1 LAATGEVDAGDASL
15 YLRMRWLAVGKRPFG
30 GVPLGNGHP
39 FIHDSREGES
49 NLAAGV
55 CAGVTVKG

>member
-1 LAATGEVDAGDASL
+1 VAPEVEAGVARL
-15 YLRMRWLAVGKRPFG
+15 YLTSRWLAVGKRPFG

-39 FIHDSREGES
+39 FIHGSRQRES

>member
-1 LAATGEVDAGDASL
+1 
-15 YLRMRWLAVGKRPFG
+15 MGKRRFE
-30 GVPLGNGHP
+30 GVPLGKGHP
-39 FIHDSREGES
+39 FIHGSHEGES